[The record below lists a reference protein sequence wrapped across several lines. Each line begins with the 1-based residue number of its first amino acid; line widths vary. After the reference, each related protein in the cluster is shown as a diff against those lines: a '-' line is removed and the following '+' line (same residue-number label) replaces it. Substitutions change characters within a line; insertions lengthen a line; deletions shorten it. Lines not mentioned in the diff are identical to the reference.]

1 MGGSYFAAFFLALLP
16 FIIAAILDV
25 ALGRP
30 TGGEE
35 SVGLGNLS
43 LSNLGA
49 ALFQWLS
56 IGGATSRMTTII
68 ILSGIFL
75 GLGLLYAAATF
86 MNYMVAL
93 RIRVMAARNLQL
105 DLFSH
110 ILGLSMGF
118 FNRNRTGELVS
129 RLDRDTISVTSSLEQ
144 IITKMLV
151 SPLLVGFYGLLLL
164 RTTPSLFFAV
174 GAAVV
179 LHLALTRGIQNP
191 IRRRVIDQFSAF
203 AALSASLYE
212 AIMSIRVVKSFAAE
226 DHELRKLGREIRK
239 VVRTNMRYGVFKHI
253 EEPFRLFINY
263 FLEASILLF
272 AAGSLLTGTL
282 DAASFILFLYV
293 GRAMLRPIGELATA
307 LTGVYAALGASAR
320 VIELFD
326 EKPDVVDGTDC
337 IDEFRECI
345 QLDKVSFSYGDVI
358 ALDSVDLQIRKGALV
373 ALVGPSGAGKSTL
386 ADLILRLYDPKIGS
400 ITIDGHDL
408 RGLEQRSY
416 RRLFGVVPQ
425 EPLLFNATVRE
436 NIAYGREDVTKE
448 DIMSA
453 AKVANAHEFIVSLP
467 DGYDTFVGDRGIRL
481 SGGER
486 QRIAI
491 ARAIIGRPPIMILD
505 EATSSLDSES
515 ERLVQE
521 AIDQVLHRG
530 TAIVIAHRLSTIR
543 QADKIIVMED
553 GHIAGEGTHQE
564 LLESNQLYN
573 RLYELQFADG
583 TNVKKDHGTSK
594 LPLA

>member
-1 MGGSYFAAFFLALLP
+1 
-16 FIIAAILDV
+16 
-25 ALGRP
+25 
-30 TGGEE
+30 
-35 SVGLGNLS
+35 
-43 LSNLGA
+43 
-49 ALFQWLS
+49 
-56 IGGATSRMTTII
+56 
-68 ILSGIFL
+68 
-75 GLGLLYAAATF
+75 
-86 MNYMVAL
+86 
-93 RIRVMAARNLQL
+93 
-105 DLFSH
+105 
-110 ILGLSMGF
+110 
-118 FNRNRTGELVS
+118 
-129 RLDRDTISVTSSLEQ
+129 
-144 IITKMLV
+144 
-151 SPLLVGFYGLLLL
+151 
-164 RTTPSLFFAV
+164 
-174 GAAVV
+174 
-179 LHLALTRGIQNP
+179 
-191 IRRRVIDQFSAF
+191 
-203 AALSASLYE
+203 
-212 AIMSIRVVKSFAAE
+212 
-226 DHELRKLGREIRK
+226 
-239 VVRTNMRYGVFKHI
+239 
-253 EEPFRLFINY
+253 
-263 FLEASILLF
+263 
-272 AAGSLLTGTL
+272 
-282 DAASFILFLYV
+282 
-293 GRAMLRPIGELATA
+293 
-307 LTGVYAALGASAR
+307 
-320 VIELFD
+320 
-326 EKPDVVDGTDC
+326 
-337 IDEFRECI
+337 
-345 QLDKVSFSYGDVI
+345 LDKVSFSYGDVI

-386 ADLILRLYDPKIGS
+386 TDLILRLYDPKIGS
-400 ITIDGHDL
+400 ITIDGRDL
-408 RGLEQRSY
+408 RGLKQRSY

-543 QADKIIVMED
+543 QADKIVVMED

-573 RLYELQFADG
+573 RLYELQFSDA
-583 TNVKKDHGTSK
+583 TNANKDHGTSK